1 MIKNKKKEKGV
12 LSIIIVASKI
22 ITELFLV
29 LWLYHFPL
37 QRIMAEIK
45 YNEYSKLQGVV
56 ADDIATKKVYK
67 DYKQGGYYVTVTYHS
82 DSKYYY
88 DYHYYLINF
97 RRDGVKYHTMSCI
110 THNLKNPLADSYDD
124 VKYKSLE

>member
-22 ITELFLV
+22 IAGLFLV
-29 LWLYHFPL
+29 LWFYHFPL

-67 DYKQGGYYVTVTYHS
+67 DYSRAV
-82 DSKYYY
+82 
-88 DYHYYLINF
+88 I
-97 RRDGVKYHTMSCI
+97 M
-110 THNLKNPLADSYDD
+110 
-124 VKYKSLE
+124 